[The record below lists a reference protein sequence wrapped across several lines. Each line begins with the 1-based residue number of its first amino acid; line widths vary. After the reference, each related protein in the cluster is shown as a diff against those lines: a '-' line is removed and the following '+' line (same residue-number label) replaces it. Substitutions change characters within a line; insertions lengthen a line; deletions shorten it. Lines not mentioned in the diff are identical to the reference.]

1 MGKRLCLCALSI
13 AAAAAVAMAVDHPD
27 LTGTWQSKSEA
38 PNFQQM
44 EIQQKD
50 GSIQITDATDPSG
63 KEKKFDIRCNTV
75 GKECKLK
82 DEQVS
87 MWFNGP
93 MLVLMETRRGNEVV
107 IKKRLS
113 LSEDGKTL
121 TMEVQHIA
129 PPGDKESFTFTRQ
142 DSMKA
147 NR

>member
-1 MGKRLCLCALSI
+1 MGKWLCLCAFSV
-13 AAAAAVAMAVDHPD
+13 AALAADHPD

-38 PNFQQM
+38 PQIRQM

-50 GSIQITDATDPSG
+50 GSIEITDATDPSG
-63 KEKKFDIRCNTV
+63 KEKKFDIRCNTM

-82 DEQVS
+82 EEQVS

-107 IKKRLS
+107 IKKRMT

-129 PPGDKESFTFTRQ
+129 PPAEKESLTYTKQ
-142 DSMKA
+142 DAVKA
-147 NR
+147 PR